1 MDKRIREL
9 EKQAGID
16 PESDT
21 LCRYEGWSEP
31 IEKFAERIIR
41 ECLRICDSRGAY
53 HVMDDIIDHFG
64 VEI

>member
-1 MDKRIREL
+1 MNELIREL
-9 EKQAGID
+9 AAQAGID

-31 IEKFAERIIR
+31 IEKFAELIVR
-41 ECLRICDSRGAY
+41 EVIRICDRRGAY
-53 HVMDDIIDHFG
+53 GVMDDIIDHFG